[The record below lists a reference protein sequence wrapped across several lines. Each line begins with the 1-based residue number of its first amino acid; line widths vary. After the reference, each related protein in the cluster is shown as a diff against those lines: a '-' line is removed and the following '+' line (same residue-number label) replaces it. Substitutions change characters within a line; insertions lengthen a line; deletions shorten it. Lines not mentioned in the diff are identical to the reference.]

1 MQFRKASSLITQSIF
16 PCYTNSYNIIPGT
29 CGWKKLGSEI
39 KINNFH
45 SCSLTE
51 GILLSFQGNNENILT
66 FQNLFPTLF
75 FFFSLSI
82 QILFWFQSSTKCIKG
97 CGDSCKT
104 STPSKKLNALNAN
117 GNMILMFSTMFAK
130 NIFHNEIDVLCLVCK
145 KYDCYQ
151 PLLKCRSITNEV
163 P

>member
-75 FFFSLSI
+75 FFPLVFKFYFDFNDQPNASKDVETAAKLPRRAK
-82 QILFWFQSSTKCIKG
+82 SSMH
-97 CGDSCKT
+97 
-104 STPSKKLNALNAN
+104 STPTETWYWCSPRCLQRIYSIMRLMFCVLFAR
-117 GNMILMFSTMFAK
+117 NMIVINPCWNVEA
-130 NIFHNEIDVLCLVCK
+130 
-145 KYDCYQ
+145 
-151 PLLKCRSITNEV
+151 
-163 P
+163 